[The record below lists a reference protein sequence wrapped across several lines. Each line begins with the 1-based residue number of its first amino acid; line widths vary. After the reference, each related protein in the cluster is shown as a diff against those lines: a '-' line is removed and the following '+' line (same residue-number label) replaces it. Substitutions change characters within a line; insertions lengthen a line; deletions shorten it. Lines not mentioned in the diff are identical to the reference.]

1 MFKFLN
7 IADMWVYSLFVK
19 FSMVCYF
26 NDALFKVAYSM
37 LRVITV
43 ALLMPYCLLAF
54 NVSFFSDIICNFVLL
69 NAVLLCWNFYILFL
83 DNSSL
88 YATLIKDRFPMSS
101 AKEFLYQLVCLATN
115 W

>member
-1 MFKFLN
+1 
-7 IADMWVYSLFVK
+7 MWVYSLFVK
-19 FSMVCYF
+19 FSVVCYF

-69 NAVLLCWNFYILFL
+69 NAVLLCWNFCILFL

-88 YATLIKDRFPMSS
+88 YAKLIKDRFPMSS